1 MKYRVILNAEDGC
14 YTLKDDFT
22 SRSAAERYIFT
33 NQDRYGEGQTLF
45 VEPYSPSTYY

>member
-22 SRSAAERYIFT
+22 SRSAAERYIVN